1 MEEIKERKKME
12 EIKVLRKK
20 SVQFF
25 PYMKSFILQGHSPNE
40 DKGKQDSIDGI
51 ENK

>member
-1 MEEIKERKKME
+1 MEEIKL
-12 EIKVLRKK
+12 LRKK

-25 PYMKSFILQGHSPNE
+25 PYMRGLIVKGHSPNE